1 MPWHNV
7 GPIGNKPIIQLTDQL
22 RPSTFISRSVK
33 GIWVFGFSKRL
44 ICQATSDGP
53 IHHRSRLAMGRQ
65 LWSNLS
71 LWTWATQAS
80 ITWLAWGQQSNA
92 IGSVQHAHSGPAS
105 APTPPSSPTSLR
117 HWWASLPAVDVISYF
132 FIYTFALLARFNSLS
147 VSVWFQFQLPFF
159 LALSTSLSLFVFALN
174 FIFLAFCYCLPVS
187 SIKVKATDT
196 RRGTCSPAETWQSVN
211 VLAPSR
217 V

>member
-1 MPWHNV
+1 M
-7 GPIGNKPIIQLTDQL
+7 
-22 RPSTFISRSVK
+22 K
-33 GIWVFGFSKRL
+33 GFWAFEFSKRL
-44 ICQATSDGP
+44 ICQPTSDGP
-53 IHHRSRLAMGRQ
+53 IHHRSRRAMGRQ

-92 IGSVQHAHSGPAS
+92 IGSVHTPTVTTVT
-105 APTPPSSPTSLR
+105 APPRHLHHPPPPPLPSLR
-117 HWWASLPAVDVISYF
+117 HWWASSPAVDVISYF

-159 LALSTSLSLFVFALN
+159 LALSFSTSLSLFVFALN